1 MTEAEL
7 DSVVHVGDWKFGNNV
22 RIEEHIDDI
31 TKVPKRFVSTDV
43 QILLRERYEQAH
55 GIYDH
60 KAAGNDHFALV
71 RHHWCED
78 AIGASR
84 LRERMESFIEARV
97 GHPSHF
103 NMSFTEFINQP
114 PYVCD
119 LMLEVLQTRAP
130 AQEQEL
136 QDALDEFKNK
146 NRQR

>member
-1 MTEAEL
+1 M
-7 DSVVHVGDWKFGNNV
+7 
-22 RIEEHIDDI
+22 
-31 TKVPKRFVSTDV
+31 PKRFVSTDV

-60 KAAGNDHFALV
+60 KAADNDHFALV

-84 LRERMESFIEARV
+84 LRERMESFLEARV
-97 GHPSHF
+97 GQNFH
-103 NMSFTEFINQP
+103 MSFQDFINQP

-136 QDALDEFKNK
+136 QNVLDEFKDK
-146 NRQR
+146 GRQK

>member
-1 MTEAEL
+1 M
-7 DSVVHVGDWKFGNNV
+7 
-22 RIEEHIDDI
+22 
-31 TKVPKRFVSTDV
+31 STDV
-43 QILLRERYEQAH
+43 QILLRERYEQSH

-60 KAAGNDHFALV
+60 KAADGDHFALV

-84 LRERMESFIEARV
+84 LRERMESFLEARV
-97 GHPSHF
+97 GQNFH
-103 NMSFTEFINQP
+103 MSFQDFINQP

-136 QDALDEFKNK
+136 QNVLDEFKDK
-146 NRQR
+146 GKPK